1 MTGPFLLVQLSDPHI
16 GATWAGGD
24 PVAGLR
30 AAVESV
36 RRLPDRPDAILMSG
50 DLADNAADGEYELV
64 RDLLAEI
71 GVPVFVLP
79 GNHDDRD
86 RLRAHFD
93 LPGAP
98 GAPVQYA
105 ADLGPLRLL
114 VLDSTRPGEARGELD
129 CARLEW
135 LDAELA
141 AAPDRP
147 TVLALHHPPVSTGIG
162 AWDEI
167 GLPVDDRRAFGEVV
181 HRHPHVRRIVAGHI
195 HRAMTGELAGRAVVA
210 VPSTYVQGRLSFNS
224 GELETAPEPPGF
236 GVHPCSTESSPRT
249 SRR

>member
-50 DLADNAADGEYELV
+50 DMADNAADGEYELV

-93 LPGAP
+93 LPGARDRGVGRDRPAGRRSTCLRRGCPPSPARAANRCRSHPP
-98 GAPVQYA
+98 GDDGRARRPCGCRGPQHVRTRAPQ
-105 ADLGPLRLL
+105 LQLR
-114 VLDSTRPGEARGELD
+114 RARD
-129 CARLEW
+129 RARAARL
-135 LDAELA
+135 
-141 AAPDRP
+141 
-147 TVLALHHPPVSTGIG
+147 
-162 AWDEI
+162 
-167 GLPVDDRRAFGEVV
+167 RRA
-181 HRHPHVRRIVAGHI
+181 PLLD
-195 HRAMTGELAGRAVVA
+195 GELASHVQAVI
-210 VPSTYVQGRLSFNS
+210 
-224 GELETAPEPPGF
+224 
-236 GVHPCSTESSPRT
+236 
-249 SRR
+249 